1 MRNMNDEERSAQ
13 TGIPLVTQPG
23 LSSSDRD
30 DPAFMG
36 RSEPVDLSA
45 DARKTAQRI
54 RRRIALGQPTA
65 IDPILLIES
74 CVMVERLTIQ
84 VGLYRSM
91 WLDAEFRARN
101 L

>member
-1 MRNMNDEERSAQ
+1 MRNMNDEEISNLTRR
-13 TGIPLVTQPG
+13 PLETQPG

-36 RSEPVDLSA
+36 RPEPVDLSA

-84 VGLYRSM
+84 VSLYRNM
-91 WLDAEFRARN
+91 WLDAESRLRTP
-101 L
+101 